1 MEDIKKLNEV
11 FRKVNEV
18 LRGQTTYVVNRG
30 IGPLSLL
37 GVALVVLKAMGYI
50 SISWFWALTPFW
62 LPIILALFLVFAT
75 LLIAV
80 LSYKAYKGIEI
91 VVEKEE
97 KIENTSTEETPV
109 ETLVESAPTPAKS
122 RRRKSKKKKEEVNN
136 GESKE
141 STDTRAE
148 IATNK

>member
-11 FRKVNEV
+11 LRKY
-18 LRGQTTYVVNRG
+18 QTIHVVNRG

-50 SISWFWALTPFW
+50 SISWCWVLAPFW
-62 LPIILALFLVFAT
+62 LPIVIALFLVFVI
-75 LLIAV
+75 LLGVAV
-80 LSYKAYKGIEI
+80 LVHKDAEI
-91 VVEKEE
+91 TVEKEKE
-97 KIENTSTEETPV
+97 IDNTSTEETPI
-109 ETLVESAPTPAKS
+109 ETPVESAPTPAKS
-122 RRRKSKKKKEEVNN
+122 RRRKPKKKKEEVNN

-148 IATNK
+148 IDTNK

>member
-11 FRKVNEV
+11 LSKY
-18 LRGQTTYVVNRG
+18 QTTQIVNRG

-50 SISWFWALTPFW
+50 SISWFWVLAPFW
-62 LPIILALFLVFAT
+62 LSIVLSLFLVFVI
-75 LLIAV
+75 LL
-80 LSYKAYKGIEI
+80 GIVALVHKDAEI
-91 VVEKEE
+91 TVEKEKE
-97 KIENTSTEETPV
+97 IDDTPTEETPV
-109 ETLVESAPTPAKS
+109 ETPVESAPTPAKS
-122 RRRKSKKKKEEVNN
+122 RRRRPKKKKEEVNN

-148 IATNK
+148 ASINS